1 MGEDGQLVGG
11 YLGVYT
17 REICG
22 GPSEKIGVLF
32 KDAFDV
38 VLFSFG
44 EGGANLEESILL
56 FEGEVSYVP
65 NGLDPGF
72 GVYSGVEVVACQ
84 GCFGRGLLDIVGCQ
98 GWVGKF

>member
-1 MGEDGQLVGG
+1 VGG

-22 GPSEKIGVLF
+22 GPGEEIGVLC
-32 KDAFDV
+32 KDALDV

-44 EGGANLEESILL
+44 EGGANLEQSIWL

-72 GVYSGVEVVACQ
+72 KVYSRVEVVACQ
-84 GCFGRGLLDIVGCQ
+84 GCFGLGLLDIVGCQ